1 MKNVLNEIND
11 FISQHSWMDFE
22 VKSYDGFCLV
32 IAGST
37 DLLYYHLFE
46 ISFEDVFWFSGFVS
60 GWRTDTSKEVVKLNT
75 EYQKFEIEK
84 GYQLFEFVTEDY
96 QNNVFVAARKMSFN
110 TEIKN

>member
-32 IAGST
+32 IAVII
-37 DLLYYHLFE
+37 DLLYYHLCE

-60 GWRTDTSKEVVKLNT
+60 GWRTDTSKEVVKINT

-84 GYQLFEFVTEDY
+84 GYQPFEFVTEDY